1 MFSEANSPACNHQ
14 KSCFSPTFNGDIS
27 EQITKCMM
35 RLSRPA
41 VTGYSL
47 KALGAWC
54 RQVVLYI
61 YKKKQCRE
69 FIKHPQYKMNIHLQG
84 HNSAKTQET
93 IFISALPHILST
105 HKIFS
110 DLFSAVQGFPKS
122 PLHTL
127 TCLSLVLY
135 GWPSCCHSGPRH
147 VTYSLRLSLSNTAAG
162 CRGAGPPWGPVGV
175 SFKSYLPW
183 LPERVFSPL

>member
-1 MFSEANSPACNHQ
+1 MFSEANSPARNRQ

-105 HKIFS
+105 QN
-110 DLFSAVQGFPKS
+110 LFRFVLSCSRLPKVSSAYTNLSVFGLVWLT
-122 PLHTL
+122 PLL
-127 TCLSLVLY
+127 PL
-135 GWPSCCHSGPRH
+135 WPPSCDLLPSFVAQQHRCRMSGSRSSLGPRG
-147 VTYSLRLSLSNTAAG
+147 S
-162 CRGAGPPWGPVGV
+162 
-175 SFKSYLPW
+175 
-183 LPERVFSPL
+183 VF